1 MYLTKRLKIKLESR
15 LKEVCEQATKIFG
28 VDLSNRTV
36 LYEYLGYSAAMA
48 YIECQFD
55 DEGYDNGFECTLTVS
70 PILYPENV
78 EKFLAITVP
87 HEVAHFVIFIQYDN
101 KKRPPNHGKE
111 WKAVMKK
118 LGVFDTTY
126 HKYNVDTIKRMK
138 DKKAAKLAGKKPK

>member
-36 LYEYLGYSAAMA
+36 LYEYLGYSAASA
-48 YIECQFD
+48 YIETEYD
-55 DEGYDNGFECTLTVS
+55 DEGYEVGFECVLTVS

-78 EKFLAITVP
+78 EKFLAVTIA
-87 HEVAHFVIFIQYDN
+87 HEVAHFIIFIQYDN

-118 LGVFDTTY
+118 LGAFDTTY
-126 HKYNVDTIKRMK
+126 HKYNVDTIKKMK
-138 DKKAAKLAGKKPK
+138 DKKAAKLAGKA

>member
-28 VDLSNRTV
+28 IDLSNRTV
-36 LYEYLGYSAAMA
+36 LYRKKGYSAASA
-48 YIECQFD
+48 YIETVYD
-55 DEGYDNGFECTLTVS
+55 DEGYEVGFECVLTVS

-78 EKFLAITVP
+78 EKFLAITIA
-87 HEVAHFVIFIQYDN
+87 HEVAHFIIFIQYDN

-118 LGVFDTTY
+118 LGAFDTTY

-138 DKKAAKLAGKKPK
+138 DKKAAKLADRS

>member
-28 VDLSNRTV
+28 IDLSNRTV
-36 LYEYLGYSAAMA
+36 LYRKKGYSAASA
-48 YIECQFD
+48 YIETVYD
-55 DEGYDNGFECTLTVS
+55 DEGYEVGFECVLTVS

-78 EKFLAITVP
+78 EKFLAITIA
-87 HEVAHFVIFIQYDN
+87 HEVAHFIIFIQYDN

-118 LGVFDTTY
+118 LGAFDTTY
-126 HKYNVDTIKRMK
+126 HKYNVDTIKRMM

>member
-28 VDLSNRTV
+28 IDLSNRTV
-36 LYEYLGYSAAMA
+36 LYRKKGYSAASA
-48 YIECQFD
+48 YIETVYD
-55 DEGYDNGFECTLTVS
+55 DEGYEVGFECVLTVS

-78 EKFLAITVP
+78 EKFLAVTIA
-87 HEVAHFVIFIQYDN
+87 HEVAHFIIFIQYDN

-118 LGVFDTTY
+118 LGAFDTTY
-126 HKYNVDTIKRMK
+126 HKYNVDTIKKMM
-138 DKKAAKLAGKKPK
+138 DKKASKLADRS

>member
-15 LKEVCEQATKIFG
+15 LKDVCEQATKIFG
-28 VDLSNRTV
+28 IDLSNRTV
-36 LYEYLGYSAAMA
+36 IYRKKGYAAAAA
-48 YIECQFD
+48 YIETVYD
-55 DEGYDNGFECTLTVS
+55 DEGYEVGFECVLTVS

-78 EKFLAITVP
+78 EKFLAITIA
-87 HEVAHFVIFIQYDN
+87 HEVAHFIIFIQYDN

-118 LGVFDTTY
+118 LGAFDTTY

-138 DKKAAKLAGKKPK
+138 SKKAAKLVDRS

>member
-87 HEVAHFVIFIQYDN
+87 HEVAHFVILIQYWG
-101 KKRPPNHGKE
+101 KKKKPASHGKE

-118 LGVFDTTY
+118 LGAFDTTY

-138 DKKAAKLAGKKPK
+138 DKKAAKLADRS

>member
-28 VDLSNRTV
+28 IDLSNRTV
-36 LYEYLGYSAAMA
+36 LYRKKGYSAASA
-48 YIECQFD
+48 YIETVYD
-55 DEGYDNGFECTLTVS
+55 DEGYEVGFECVLTVS

-78 EKFLAITVP
+78 EKFLAITIA
-87 HEVAHFVIFIQYDN
+87 HEVAHFIIFIQYDN

-118 LGVFDTTY
+118 LGAFDTTY
-126 HKYNVDTIKRMK
+126 HKYNVDTIKRMM
-138 DKKAAKLAGKKPK
+138 DKKAAKLAGKA

>member
-1 MYLTKRLKIKLESR
+1 MKLTKRLKVKLESR

-28 VDLSNRTV
+28 IDLSNRTI
-36 LYEYLGYSAAMA
+36 LYRKIGYSAASA
-48 YIECQFD
+48 YIETQYD
-55 DEGYDNGFECTLTVS
+55 DEGYEVGFECVLTVS

-78 EKFLAITVP
+78 EKFLAITIA
-87 HEVAHFVIFIQYDN
+87 HEVAHFIIFIQYDN

-138 DKKAAKLAGKKPK
+138 DKKAAKLVDRS